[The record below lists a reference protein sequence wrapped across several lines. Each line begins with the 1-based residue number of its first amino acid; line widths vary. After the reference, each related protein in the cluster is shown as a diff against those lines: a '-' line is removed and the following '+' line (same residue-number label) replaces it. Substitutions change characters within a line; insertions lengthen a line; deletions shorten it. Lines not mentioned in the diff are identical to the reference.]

1 MSAASVRSVSSC
13 SSYACSDP
21 SSSTSYL
28 FASTSSP
35 LGSLHHASPEATSS
49 IISRLVPKSALAK
62 KIQKARQAAEKDV
75 EQEQRRSEKVEAAP
89 LSKRERIQAKFL
101 KEEKQWKKDALL
113 DSDARIVEGMKAL
126 GM

>member
-1 MSAASVRSVSSC
+1 M
-13 SSYACSDP
+13 
-21 SSSTSYL
+21 
-28 FASTSSP
+28 
-35 LGSLHHASPEATSS
+35 
-49 IISRLVPKSALAK
+49 PKSALAK